1 MDLQEEQFRTEVII
15 HTKLDITYLCIV
27 YRKEAGARSGLPA
40 VGVKLNTLVQRL
52 QTAYQLTTGGKFQ
65 EAAEKFQD
73 ILLHVTLLVVDSKQD
88 ISEVRIC
95 RDLPFMESILFIL
108 DSSISL

>member
-1 MDLQEEQFRTEVII
+1 MSKWHFNKARFLT
-15 HTKLDITYLCIV
+15 C
-27 YRKEAGARSGLPA
+27 RKDAGGRGGLPA

-88 ISEVRIC
+88 ISEVTVAY
-95 RDLPFMESILFIL
+95 L
-108 DSSISL
+108 SISVK